1 MWKQPHIVKYLGRD
15 TNIPEATV
23 NMLTDLMDGDLECL
37 INCMTSD
44 IARCFLHHILRA
56 LVFLESQVPNPLI
69 HRDIKPGNI
78 LFKVLPDQNYLF
90 QLGDFGL
97 CNTTVDA
104 VTRCGTAIFAAPE
117 IYSGG
122 EQTPKVDVWSLFV
135 TVVYVWNVNDFR
147 MKNWSSGDIGSMFS
161 AILEAAKNEF
171 LRPLEKM
178 AIFQPTQR
186 ASASQM
192 LRELFNAQEPTPSE
206 PGLPLG
212 EPDQTQQQSA
222 VPLQLSTTLAE
233 KQWEI
238 QPLLG
243 ARKRRN
249 QPKSKNT
256 CPRCPFE
263 EEQEEVQRHLHKFQ
277 HFPRRKGSET
287 LPSEAVG

>member
-1 MWKQPHIVKYLGRD
+1 
-15 TNIPEATV
+15 
-23 NMLTDLMDGDLECL
+23 
-37 INCMTSD
+37 
-44 IARCFLHHILRA
+44 
-56 LVFLESQVPNPLI
+56 
-69 HRDIKPGNI
+69 
-78 LFKVLPDQNYLF
+78 
-90 QLGDFGL
+90 
-97 CNTTVDA
+97 
-104 VTRCGTAIFAAPE
+104 
-117 IYSGG
+117 
-122 EQTPKVDVWSLFV
+122 
-135 TVVYVWNVNDFR
+135 
-147 MKNWSSGDIGSMFS
+147 MKNWGSGDIGSMFS

-186 ASASQM
+186 ASAAQM
-192 LRELFNAQEPTPSE
+192 LRELFNAQEPTASE

-222 VPLQLSTTLAE
+222 VPLQPSATLAE

-238 QPLLG
+238 QPLLK
-243 ARKRRN
+243 ASKRRN

-287 LPSEAVG
+287 